1 MTEQNGLRRVI
12 QESVPG
18 KQITLAHVIAM
29 PNTKILRSIGID
41 ETNISIG
48 IITITPPEA
57 AAIISDVA
65 SKSGDVKIAFIDRF
79 SGSVVLTGDVS
90 AVESALRKGIDA
102 LHQKLGFD
110 IPEITK
116 S

>member
-1 MTEQNGLRRVI
+1 MP
-12 QESVPG
+12 SV
-18 KQITLAHVIAM
+18 KV
-29 PNTKILRSIGID
+29 LRSIGVD
-41 ETNISIG
+41 ETDVSIG

-57 AAIISDVA
+57 AAIISDIA
-65 SKSGDVKIAFIDRF
+65 SKSGAVKIAFIDRF

-90 AVESALRKGIDA
+90 AVEASLRKGIDA
-102 LHQKLGFD
+102 LHQNLGFD